1 MIKGFVFNNKH
12 SFNDMG
18 IVMKSKNR
26 PILPEPRI
34 IAEEI
39 LCRDGEYDFS
49 EANPDGRT
57 KYKPLPIEVE
67 CSCLRKDMAY
77 LRIKAHEIA
86 SWLACGE
93 KQLIF
98 DDETAVYYL
107 ARISNKLDL
116 ATEIGRIGRFTL
128 QFKCRPFGFSRV
140 RSDQALQLGMGLMLG
155 YGYRLDMSP
164 TTFVVAGAAAYSV
177 YNPGTYVKP
186 LIRISGSC
194 STISFTANGKTIT
207 YGAALSGGQ
216 LDIDCEKQ
224 TAIKNSTTNAMSDV
238 TGKFI
243 ELVNGSNSLQ
253 ISGTGLN
260 CTVTLI
266 FNYLYL

>member
-1 MIKGFVFNNKH
+1 MKGFIFNSKH

-39 LCRDGEYDFS
+39 TSRDGDYDYSEY
-49 EANPDGRT
+49 NPDGRT
-57 KYKPLPIEVE
+57 KYKPRIIEVE
-67 CSCLRKDMAY
+67 CSFLRRDMTY

-93 KQLIF
+93 QQLIF
-98 DDETAVYYL
+98 DDETAVFYL
-107 ARISNKLDL
+107 ARVNNKLDL
-116 ATEIGRIGRFTL
+116 VTEIARIGRFTL
-128 QFKCRPFGFSRV
+128 QFKCRPFAFSRV
-140 RSDQALQLGMGLMLG
+140 RSDQVLQLGMGLMLG

-164 TTFVVAGAAAYSV
+164 MVFTVTGNAAFNI
-177 YNPGTYVKP
+177 YNPGTFVKP
-186 LIRISGSC
+186 LIRISGSA
-194 STISFTANGKTIT
+194 SNISFTANGKTMT
-207 YGAALSGGQ
+207 YGAVISAEQ
-216 LDIDCEKQ
+216 VDINCDKM
-224 TAIKNSTTNAMSDV
+224 TAIKGTTNVMNNVSGDYIE
-238 TGKFI
+238 FI
-243 ELVNGSNSLQ
+243 NRNNTLQ

-260 CTVTLI
+260 CTITLV